1 MESAGKEMHAKT
13 QTQIKQQNKRAHL
26 QLQVCRERTELSP
39 HRDLQ
44 DKGPETKG
52 TVGGRG
58 GRSWMAEV
66 PRQEHREGAQP
77 HSEGRHPWPSLK
89 HLVEL
94 LKHTMAGFAE
104 LWNH

>member
-77 HSEGRHPWPSLK
+77 HSVREGIPG
-89 HLVEL
+89 L
-94 LKHTMAGFAE
+94 L
-104 LWNH
+104 